1 MGRVLATLCWTV
13 YPSVRCTRPLL
24 IIQPQRVSSA
34 PFSGRVG
41 SGARAASCA
50 GVDVKAASTIGAMA
64 TAIRAH
70 LPKTSA
76 WVNDHAS
83 RVVEPGLETSGGSP
97 RAVGEKTVS
106 WDMDFLVR
114 KSA

>member
-1 MGRVLATLCWTV
+1 MYATAVDYSTAVQCSIFGTL
-13 YPSVRCTRPLL
+13 
-24 IIQPQRVSSA
+24 
-34 PFSGRVG
+34 VG
-41 SGARAASCA
+41 SNTRAASL
-50 GVDVKAASTIGAMA
+50 ASTIGAMA